1 MASLNKIFDVSK
13 NVTTLPVTG
22 EYVTDPH
29 GASCPVLDTSKIDFS
44 HSVSGRKTATTLV
57 RRAKEGEG
65 LGQKFEG
72 GQETFE
78 YITKEGDAIFV
89 NGPTDQYVPPSKDG
103 GRLKFDDL
111 EQNGF
116 KIASSSQNEA
126 QVKSPPANLL
136 VGIIDARVC
145 IKNAWGSEDKPENHQ
160 FLSPGATLKQ
170 GSDGKVTGID
180 KEGFT
185 KWEVDTTQTLK
196 GSQSGAAPAKH

>member
-1 MASLNKIFDVSK
+1 MSQLNKPFGEALLQTI
-13 NVTTLPVTG
+13 LPVTG
-22 EYVTDPH
+22 EYITDPH
-29 GASCPVLDTSKIDFS
+29 GISCPVLDTSKIDFS
-44 HSVSGRKTATTLV
+44 HSVSGRKIATTLV
-57 RRAKEGEG
+57 RRANEGEG
-65 LGQKFEG
+65 LGQKFQG

-103 GRLKFDDL
+103 GRLKFNDL

-126 QVKSPPANLL
+126 QVKSPPAKLL

-145 IKNAWGSEDKPENHQ
+145 IKNAWGNEDKPDNHQ

-170 GSDGKVTGID
+170 GGDGKVTGID

-185 KWEVDTTQTLK
+185 KWEIDAHQSPPGPQGGTLP
-196 GSQSGAAPAKH
+196 S